1 MTEPTTPAP
10 QDPYTREPA
19 MQFPSFRAATVT
31 ADWLEPDVKLP
42 CYHDTRRW
50 NGWGTPYFTLEAGN
64 QLASLMPNLRYV
76 KVRDAFVHTAVESH
90 DEDLEFIA
98 QIITVD
104 GQPLKL
110 YPIGAGFWCWDYP
123 E

>member
-1 MTEPTTPAP
+1 MTVPTTPVP
-10 QDPYTREPA
+10 QDPLTREPA
-19 MQFPSFRAATVT
+19 TPFPSFRSATVT
-31 ADWLEPDVKLP
+31 AEWLEPDAKLP

-50 NGWGTPYFTLEAGN
+50 NGWGTPYFTLEAGK

-76 KVRDAFVHTAVESH
+76 EERDAFVHTAIEFD
-90 DEDLEFIA
+90 DEDLEFLGQVIM
-98 QIITVD
+98 VE
-104 GQPLKL
+104 GQPLKA